1 VCPARKST
9 VARRLAADLSLPFLS
24 PDTVGQTLQAS
35 RGIRVRDAADDSW
48 IAYDVLFRL
57 CEEFVGAGLSVVLE
71 VNPGWAFQWDW
82 LDRLAARQ
90 PGVRVLPIVLRCSRH
105 ICLERI
111 RQRHAG
117 DPSTGAPELYETDPK
132 ILAVF
137 DFLEQLQ
144 RPDVVAI
151 DASHPADAVYSAIRQ
166 AAAAVTCHVM
176 N

>member
-1 VCPARKST
+1 VIVIGGVPGAGKST

-35 RGIRVRDAADDSW
+35 RGIRVRDAVDASW

-57 CEEFVGAGLSVVLE
+57 CEEFVGAGLSVV
-71 VNPGWAFQWDW
+71 
-82 LDRLAARQ
+82 
-90 PGVRVLPIVLRCSRH
+90 
-105 ICLERI
+105 LERI

-137 DFLEQLQ
+137 DFLEQL
-144 RPDVVAI
+144 
-151 DASHPADAVYSAIRQ
+151 
-166 AAAAVTCHVM
+166 
-176 N
+176 